1 MNKWNVITVILVV
14 LGFLL
19 IITGVALEIR
29 EMFMDHFCYE
39 LTPYEFNNTPMCEKY
54 KEEYYAIRKK

>member
-29 EMFMDHFCYE
+29 EMFIDHFCYE
-39 LTPYEFNNTPMCEKY
+39 LTPYEFINTPMCEKY
-54 KEEYYAIRKK
+54 REEYYAIRKK

>member
-29 EMFMDHFCYE
+29 EMFIDHFCYE
-39 LTPYEFNNTPMCEKY
+39 LTPYEFNNAPMCEKY